1 MARVTRSRKIDIAED
16 HTALAIQTPL
26 PDTPAKSAPLA
37 EISVSEE
44 ANTMSSTMEEVP
56 VAAQVKHLKAAFRD
70 AIGVQKRGRKAKGK
84 GKAQQELEQW
94 QLAEDEQTA
103 VNGEN
108 TRESPVPEA
117 TRQLLQSREGSLVSL
132 LEKLALR
139 DLIPTSD
146 GLPQREEQ
154 KPTPPVPTVRLTRNQ
169 LAKKQAGQY
178 TSSSSLSYSSASFQG
193 HPSSINSQRE
203 GFDITSMF
211 GGRPASSVRHRRF
224 PLSEHLMNYG
234 TMTDQHL
241 YLEEEALAKS
251 MQDGKVLL
259 EPSLDLP
266 KETPSPTEDGNRHN
280 ETQDNKI
287 VQTLA
292 KPTVKTLE
300 EVEKDCGD
308 KEIAT
313 PKQADEEDSFVERI
327 TCRSP
332 AKPVSRIEDSV
343 EALDQLEEALEA
355 LDQAA
360 SPARMVSPGKP
371 RKTAQPAAS
380 TGTKDKPLEEKVK
393 AVADAV
399 AKASRKTSPPKQQP
413 SKAGYASMRVKST
426 APKQAPNLKKA
437 TSMTFKPVTAES
449 DKSSKEQPKAQPAVK
464 TTVKR
469 PISLLPPK
477 EPIKST
483 KPPTRS
489 NFELPGE
496 AVARKLKEQRE
507 ARLAQRESSEDSFH
521 TARAVSGSKY
531 VKSAKPPTKPAFEL
545 PGEALSRRKKEAH
558 EARLKA
564 QEEEERKRREFKA
577 KPLRKSIVPDFVPRD
592 TVASRARQSKIG
604 LENMENGTLSV
615 AKRGSNVGAHR
626 PSFQQLNL
634 ANMSA
639 HRAPKE
645 GLSRKPSTTS
655 GPSMSGL
662 HMQRTVSDKEVLVQR
677 QRAREIYNRDARLA
691 EDMERE
697 KQEREAAAKRAREE
711 AAERGRQAS
720 REWAEKQRVRKLAEG
735 DKGVSAGYGPGGQM
749 GLKG

>member
-1 MARVTRSRKIDIAED
+1 MTRSRKIDIAED

-37 EISVSEE
+37 EIDVSEE
-44 ANTMSSTMEEVP
+44 VNTMSSTIEEVP
-56 VAAQVKHLKAAFRD
+56 VPTQVKHLKAAFRD
-70 AIGVQKRGRKAKGK
+70 AIGAPKRGRKAKGK
-84 GKAQQELEQW
+84 GKTQQGQW
-94 QLAEDEQTA
+94 QSVEDEETA

-108 TRESPVPEA
+108 TGESPVPEA

-139 DLIPTSD
+139 DLTPTSD
-146 GLPQREEQ
+146 SLPQHEEQ
-154 KPTPPVPTVRLTRNQ
+154 KPTQPVQTMRLTRNQ

-193 HPSSINSQRE
+193 PSSSVNPQRE
-203 GFDITSMF
+203 GFNITSMF
-211 GGRPASSVRHRRF
+211 GGRRPGGSVRHRRV
-224 PLSEHLMNYG
+224 PLSEHLLNYG

-251 MQDGKVLL
+251 MQEGKVLL
-259 EPSLDLP
+259 EPSLDLS
-266 KETPSPTEDGNRHN
+266 KEAISPAEEGNHYNQTRDN
-280 ETQDNKI
+280 EIIQPP
-287 VQTLA
+287 A
-292 KPTVKTLE
+292 KPTVKTLDD
-300 EVEKDCGD
+300 VENDCGD
-308 KEIAT
+308 EKSEI
-313 PKQADEEDSFVERI
+313 PKQEEEDSFVEQI

-371 RKTAQPAAS
+371 RKTAQPATT
-380 TGTKDKPLEEKVK
+380 TGPKDKPLKEKVK
-393 AVADAV
+393 VAANTV
-399 AKASRKTSPPKQQP
+399 AKASRKTSPQKQQP
-413 SKAGYASMRVKST
+413 TKAGYASMRVKST

-437 TSMTFKPVTAES
+437 TSMTFNPTAAES
-449 DKSSKEQPKAQPAVK
+449 DKSSREQAKAQTTAK
-464 TTVKR
+464 TIAKR

-477 EPIKST
+477 EPVKST

-545 PGEALSRRKKEAH
+545 PGEALSRKKKEAH

-604 LENMENGTLSV
+604 VENMDNGNLSV

-645 GLSRKPSTTS
+645 GPTRKPSTTS

-662 HMQRTVSDKEVLVQR
+662 HMQRTVSDKEVLIQR

-720 REWAEKQRVRKLAEG
+720 REWAEKQRARKLAEG
-735 DKGVSAGYGPGGQM
+735 DKGMSAGFGPGGQL
-749 GLKG
+749 GLKA

>member
-44 ANTMSSTMEEVP
+44 VNTMSSTMEEVP

-84 GKAQQELEQW
+84 GKAQQEQW

-139 DLIPTSD
+139 DLTPTSD
-146 GLPQREEQ
+146 GLPQHEEQ

-178 TSSSSLSYSSASFQG
+178 TSSSSLSYSDASFQG
-193 HPSSINSQRE
+193 YPSSINSQRE

-211 GGRPASSVRHRRF
+211 GGRRPASSVRHRRV
-224 PLSEHLMNYG
+224 PLSEHLMIYG

-251 MQDGKVLL
+251 MQESKVLL

-280 ETQDNKI
+280 ETQDSKI
-287 VQTLA
+287 VQTPA
-292 KPTVKTLE
+292 NPTVKTLE

-308 KEIAT
+308 KEITT
-313 PKQADEEDSFVERI
+313 PKQADEEDSFVEQI

-360 SPARMVSPGKP
+360 SPARMVSPRKP
-371 RKTAQPAAS
+371 RKAAQPAAS
-380 TGTKDKPLEEKVK
+380 TGTKDKPLKEKVK

-507 ARLAQRESSEDSFH
+507 ARLAQRESSEDSFY

-735 DKGVSAGYGPGGQM
+735 DKGMSVGYGPGGQM